1 MHYTQTYLWKQINDL
16 STDWQTMNESI
27 TKVTEII
34 AAMKSNN
41 GSVKEWAE
49 QLEQAIGIETMT
61 FDVEITG
68 NPV

>member
-1 MHYTQTYLWKQINDL
+1 MIDEYRI
-16 STDWQTMNESI
+16 I
-27 TKVTEII
+27 EII

-49 QLEQAIGIETMT
+49 QLEQAIGIEPITT
-61 FDVEITG
+61 TVEISG